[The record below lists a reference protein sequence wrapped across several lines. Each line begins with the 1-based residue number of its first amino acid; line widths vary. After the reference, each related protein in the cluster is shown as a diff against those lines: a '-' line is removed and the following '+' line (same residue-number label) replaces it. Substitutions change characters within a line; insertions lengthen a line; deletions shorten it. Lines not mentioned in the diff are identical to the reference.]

1 MELLSLIKRKSRNS
15 SSDSSSNS
23 PEFKRR
29 REEQEVLDILT
40 IPEDA
45 EAEESD
51 IVLTALHMAQ
61 NFASKADEILAK
73 LTQLD
78 AITLQMKLL
87 QNSVDKINATVSA
100 LENEVALIKN
110 DLKTASSEMN
120 KLKNSVSSLNKD
132 VEEGK
137 SSLEVFRKKTE
148 EDHRKLELQ
157 LLNYEVYQRR
167 ENLRFY
173 GIREEGTDENT
184 KETLY
189 NFFETELGIEDARR
203 IEFQRVHRVEKEKR
217 NPREPRAIIAVL
229 RYPPLEDE
237 SGFGIRPD
245 LPKQVVEMRK
255 KLIPKMLEAGK
266 QGKRAAFSRSEPYK
280 LLIDG
285 LQYT

>member
-29 REEQEVLDILT
+29 REE
-40 IPEDA
+40 DA
-45 EAEESD
+45 EAEQSD

-78 AITLQMKLL
+78 AITLQIKLL

-120 KLKNSVSSLNKD
+120 ELKNSVSSLNKD
-132 VEEGK
+132 VAEGK
-137 SSLEVFRKKTE
+137 SSLEALRKKTE

-203 IEFQRVHRVEKEKR
+203 IEFQRVHRVGKEKR
-217 NPREPRAIIAVL
+217 NPSVSSLNKDVEEGKSS
-229 RYPPLEDE
+229 LEA
-237 SGFGIRPD
+237 F
-245 LPKQVVEMRK
+245 RK
-255 KLIPKMLEAGK
+255 KTEEDHRKLEL
-266 QGKRAAFSRSEPYK
+266 Q
-280 LLIDG
+280 LLNYEVYQRREILWNPG
-285 LQYT
+285 GRHGREH